1 MDRIKKVGG
10 NSFSTIHKK
19 ITRSSP
25 WTHDSLHKIA
35 NRSSSTPWRITT
47 KFPLLS
53 SLSNLHLQPTSN
65 CNAINNNPQKRNR
78 KAKRI
83 TRRWREYETKKQ
95 LYRGIQ
101 HRKRFYYLSI
111 ISFFNHW
118 KESRPKLKITL
129 SASFIILQH
138 HCDLHLQTS
147 LNYIKIFII
156 NCFISSSSSLSL
168 LLIQPSTIIT
178 QQHHTLFITQQQIF
192 HRFTHHIFNHANTQ
206 IHNNNPN
213 STTITSHKLTQE
225 EELGI
230 DRIVQIGNA
239 YLSLNRH
246 SLVFLSSSS
255 SRIRVGR
262 FSGRWDEAVEMK

>member
-65 CNAINNNPQKRNR
+65 CNAINNNPQKRNH

-156 NCFISSSSSLSL
+156 NCFISSSSTASYLHRLHSLYFLFNLQQSSHNNTTL
-168 LLIQPSTIIT
+168 CLSRNNKSFIGSRIISSTMQIRKYTTIIR
-178 QQHHTLFITQQQIF
+178 TQQQ
-192 HRFTHHIFNHANTQ
+192 
-206 IHNNNPN
+206 
-213 STTITSHKLTQE
+213 
-225 EELGI
+225 
-230 DRIVQIGNA
+230 
-239 YLSLNRH
+239 
-246 SLVFLSSSS
+246 
-255 SRIRVGR
+255 
-262 FSGRWDEAVEMK
+262 